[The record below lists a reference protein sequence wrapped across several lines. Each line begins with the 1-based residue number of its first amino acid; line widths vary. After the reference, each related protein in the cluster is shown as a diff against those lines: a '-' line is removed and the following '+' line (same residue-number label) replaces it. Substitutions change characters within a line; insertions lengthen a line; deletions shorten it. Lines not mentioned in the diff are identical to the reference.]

1 MLCQYLSGWHE
12 KRRVSKAPG
21 TGAREVSPATGHTHG
36 RSVEFVLR
44 VYRKN
49 WSGALRRWR
58 TRRLRSR
65 RLTGISGCGHA
76 HAHPGGNVGRQHQ
89 RGFLRLAFIF
99 LSGER
104 RVAHRILDAD
114 QPSRNGNRLVAL
126 YPDAGWSGRRDCR
139 VLQRTP
145 RLAAGAR
152 HISARQLSCADL
164 ALPDAGGHFLPAALR
179 SDALLFLCSFQFSA
193 PWTLEARHEESPAL
207 AFRQSSGMG
216 LRLHFLE
223 FYPSSFL

>member
-36 RSVEFVLR
+36 RSGAFVLW
-44 VYRKN
+44 VYWQN
-49 WSGALRRWR
+49 WSRTLRRWCP
-58 TRRLRSR
+58 RRLRSR

-76 HAHPGGNVGRQHQ
+76 HAHPGGNFCRKHQ
-89 RGFLRLAFIF
+89 CSFLRFAFIF
-99 LSGER
+99 LSGEC
-104 RVAHRILDAD
+104 RVAHRILDAG

-126 YPDAGWSGRRDCR
+126 YPDAVWAGRRDCR

-152 HISARQLSCADL
+152 HISARQLSCDDL
-164 ALPDAGGHFLPAALR
+164 VLTDAGGTFTPAALR
-179 SDALLFLCSFQFSA
+179 SDALLFFCSFQFSS
-193 PWTLEARHEESPAL
+193 PWTLEARDEESPSL
-207 AFRQSSGMG
+207 AFRSPSGIA
-216 LRLHFLE
+216 LRLHFPE